1 MRKPWFAL
9 ASLALVASACSS
21 SHHHSSLPA
30 PSSTS
35 STTPAPSTTTAP
47 STSTTS
53 VAPTTSPNTVASGPK
68 PCQAAQLSGSLGQPS
83 GTAGA
88 VYYQLILRNVG
99 SAPCSM
105 EGYPGVSFVAG
116 PDNSQVGASAQ
127 RLPGTVALILVT
139 PGGEAEAR
147 LEVSVASNFGSGCG
161 LTTIDGLR
169 VYPPNQT
176 ASLIVAHRD
185 QACTNKSD
193 VTLHV
198 GPLALGPAS

>member
-1 MRKPWFAL
+1 LRRPWVAL
-9 ASLALVASACSS
+9 SSLALVASACSS
-21 SHHHSSLPA
+21 AHHRSQPA

-35 STTPAPSTTTAP
+35 PTTAVPATTAAP
-47 STSTTS
+47 STSSTS

-99 SAPCSM
+99 SVPCSM

-116 PDNSQVGASAQ
+116 PDDSQVGASAQ
-127 RLPGTVALILVT
+127 RLPGSVALILVS
-139 PGGEAEAR
+139 PGGEAQSR
-147 LEVSVASNFGSGCG
+147 LEVSVASNFGSGCE
-161 LTTIDGLR
+161 LTSADGLR

-185 QACTNKSD
+185 QACANKAD

-198 GPLALGPAS
+198 GPLALGPTS

>member
-1 MRKPWFAL
+1 MRRTRVAL
-9 ASLALVASACSS
+9 ASLGLLLAACSS
-21 SHHHSSLPA
+21 SHQASRST
-30 PSSTS
+30 PSSTP
-35 STTPAPSTTTAP
+35 PATAAPNTTTTAP

-127 RLPGTVALILVT
+127 RLPGTVALILVS
-139 PGGEAEAR
+139 PGGEAQSR
-147 LEVSVASNFGSGCG
+147 LEVNVASNFGSGCG
-161 LTTIDGLR
+161 LTSADGLR

-176 ASLIVAHRD
+176 ASLIVPHSD
-185 QACTNKSD
+185 QACANKAD